1 MLKRGAFLNRYF
13 VRLVYIFLI
22 LLLLSDSFS
31 YLKLLNQ
38 ADSFS
43 YLKQLNQVLTKL
55 KAKPLKKRR
64 NLLAESGYTSNNSG
78 AYKQLQCVGLFFYN
92 FWVVCQQS
100 CNSKFSFKKEIAW
113 GVRNILIYK

>member
-38 ADSFS
+38 
-43 YLKQLNQVLTKL
+43 VLTKL
-55 KAKPLKKRR
+55 KAKTLKKRFI
-64 NLLAESGYTSNNSG
+64 
-78 AYKQLQCVGLFFYN
+78 GL
-92 FWVVCQQS
+92 
-100 CNSKFSFKKEIAW
+100 
-113 GVRNILIYK
+113 VRLHV

>member
-38 ADSFS
+38 ADTFS
-43 YLKQLNQVLTKL
+43 YLKLLNQVLT
-55 KAKPLKKRR
+55 
-64 NLLAESGYTSNNSG
+64 
-78 AYKQLQCVGLFFYN
+78 
-92 FWVVCQQS
+92 
-100 CNSKFSFKKEIAW
+100 
-113 GVRNILIYK
+113 